1 MLILSRKAG
10 ESICLPGTN
19 TTITIHRLSGGRVV
33 LAIDAPREVAILRGE
48 LVRLDDGDAPPNEMH
63 TQQLVTMRP
72 R

>member
-1 MLILSRKAG
+1 MLILSRKLG

-19 TTITIHRLSGGRVV
+19 TTITIHRASGGRVS

-48 LVRLDDGDAPPNEMH
+48 LVGFDDAAVPSVDTHAQPPAKVH
-63 TQQLVTMRP
+63 P